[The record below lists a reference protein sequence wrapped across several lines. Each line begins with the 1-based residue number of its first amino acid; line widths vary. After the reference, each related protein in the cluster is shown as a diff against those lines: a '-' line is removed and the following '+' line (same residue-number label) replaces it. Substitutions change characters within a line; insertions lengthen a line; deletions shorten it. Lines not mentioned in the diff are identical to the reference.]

1 MDNIEDILRVAHSL
15 FDKLMYDDSLLL
27 FTIAESIILELRD
40 DMYYS
45 DNIHIYRHWLTMI
58 QKVKKKTFSLSLS

>member
-45 DNIHIYRHWLTMI
+45 DYIHIYRHWLTMI